1 MASQFP
7 QTQVQKV
14 PRTSNRKQDAT
25 VAKNASPGRPGDHI
39 GPKAPVTPGRDGR
52 VRGSFLFTD
61 WASI

>member
-14 PRTSNRKQDAT
+14 PRKSNRKQDAT
-25 VAKNASPGRPGDHI
+25 AAKNASASRPGDSI
-39 GPKAPVTPGRDGR
+39 RPKAPVTPGHDGR
-52 VRGSFLFTD
+52 VQGAFLFTD